1 MDLLM
6 QAGIIVIAIAFIILM
21 YSIIQTIKVL
31 KSAIEEMRLTIGEV
45 RGDVSRI
52 SDDMKETIQH
62 TNEMAVDI
70 KQKLSS
76 LNVVFTAVNDVG
88 QAVQSFTSI
97 AKTSAA
103 QLAAAI
109 ERKPASAK
117 SKEADDS
124 DKEQPVSSTIIDGVI
139 SGLQLWKKMKRI

>member
-6 QAGIIVIAIAFIILM
+6 QIGILVIAIAFIILM
-21 YSIIQTIKVL
+21 YSIIQTMKVL

-45 RGDVSRI
+45 RSDVSRI

-62 TNEMAVDI
+62 TNEMAIDI
-70 KQKLSS
+70 KHKLSS
-76 LNVVFTAVNDVG
+76 LNIVFTAVNDIG
-88 QAVQSFTSI
+88 QAVQTFTSI

-109 ERKPASAK
+109 ERKPAPTKRS
-117 SKEADDS
+117 SEPNI
-124 DKEQPVSSTIIDGVI
+124 DKQQPVSNMVIDGII